1 MKKYLWVV
9 ILVAGFIWSQS
20 AFAAGFELAIGA
32 WKQDI
37 SGTMAYKGLDIE
49 DNTLD
54 IDKDL
59 NYDDETRVY
68 GRLKLDMPFFIPNI
82 YLMAAPV
89 EFDGM
94 GRKDVSFKFGDE
106 IFAANVDFYSKV
118 KIDHYDIG
126 LYYGLPF
133 IKTLTA
139 DKFNI
144 ELGLNARILD
154 LEVEARQDDTNTEVK
169 ESATVGIPMV
179 YVAFSLQPIE
189 RFAIEGEGRGISYSG
204 NHVYSLIGRVK
215 VKLFGPLFAAASYRY
230 EKIEVDEDD
239 VDLDIEFSGPML
251 ELGLK
256 F

>member
-1 MKKYLWVV
+1 MKKS
-9 ILVAGFIWSQS
+9 LVAALIVTGFIWVQS
-20 AFAAGFELAIGA
+20 AAAAGFELAVGA
-32 WKQDI
+32 WKQDL
-37 SGTMAYKGLDIE
+37 SGTMAYKGQDIT
-49 DNTLD
+49 DTID
-54 IDKDL
+54 IDNDL
-59 NYDDETRVY
+59 NYDDETKVY

-89 EFDGM
+89 EFDGL
-94 GRKDVSFKFGDE
+94 GRKDVNFKFGDE
-106 IFAANVDFYSKV
+106 IFSANVDFYSKV
-118 KIDHYDIG
+118 KLDHYDIA

-133 IKTLTA
+133 MKTLTA

-154 LEVEARQDDTNTEVK
+154 MEVEARQDDTNTNVK
-169 ESATVGIPMV
+169 EDATVAIPMI
-179 YVAFSLQPIE
+179 YAAFSFQPIE

-204 NHVYSLIGRVK
+204 NNVYSLIGRLKVK
-215 VKLFGPLFAAASYRY
+215 VLGPLFVAASYRY
-230 EKIEVDEDD
+230 EKIEVDEED